1 MDFATLIG
9 IILGVVAVVVGMVVK
24 GADVMALVNPAA
36 ALIIFVGTFAA
47 VCIAFPMNQLK
58 KIPKL
63 FKVLLVLIKRFKL

>member
-63 FKVLLVLIKRFKL
+63 FKVLFGSNKKI

>member
-36 ALIIFVGTFAA
+36 KINYFRWYICRSMYSISNESIKKDSKII
-47 VCIAFPMNQLK
+47 
-58 KIPKL
+58 
-63 FKVLLVLIKRFKL
+63 

>member
-47 VCIAFPMNQLK
+47 VCIAFPMDQLK

-63 FKVLLVLIKRFKL
+63 FKVLFWF

>member
-47 VCIAFPMNQLK
+47 VCIAFPMD
-58 KIPKL
+58 
-63 FKVLLVLIKRFKL
+63 

>member
-36 ALIIFVGTFAA
+36 KINYFVGTFAQY
-47 VCIAFPMNQLK
+47 VSHFRWIN
-58 KIPKL
+58 
-63 FKVLLVLIKRFKL
+63 

>member
-36 ALIIFVGTFAA
+36 ALII
-47 VCIAFPMNQLK
+47 
-58 KIPKL
+58 
-63 FKVLLVLIKRFKL
+63 LLVHLLQYVSHFR

>member
-63 FKVLLVLIKRFKL
+63 FKSSFWF

>member
-63 FKVLLVLIKRFKL
+63 FKVLFWF

>member
-47 VCIAFPMNQLK
+47 VCIAFPMDQLK
-58 KIPKL
+58 KDSKI
-63 FKVLLVLIKRFKL
+63 I